1 MLVCRR
7 GRCPAAAR
15 RGAQATLQFAVFLLA
30 SRHAP
35 LHAEACAAL
44 VAARRVHERSACG
57 GEWGEAVLASL
68 TVPAGGTERPL
79 RQVLEGLAAD
89 GSPSSEACGQLL
101 A

>member
-1 MLVCRR
+1 MPRER
-7 GRCPAAAR
+7 EEHGWAAPP
-15 RGAQATLQFAVFLLA
+15 AQATLQFAVFLLA

-68 TVPAGGTERPL
+68 TVPAGVQPGQQFRVHIATNPTPQ
-79 RQVLEGLAAD
+79 QVM
-89 GSPSSEACGQLL
+89 S
-101 A
+101 